1 MGTNGDG
8 TRNDE
13 PCFPDVKET
22 VRTKKSRAAR
32 MENSWKQTRGTIKV
46 DSRARKLV
54 REETRG
60 RFTSVE
66 AKAETNGEKLLEES
80 RAW

>member
-1 MGTNGDG
+1 
-8 TRNDE
+8 
-13 PCFPDVKET
+13 
-22 VRTKKSRAAR
+22 

-54 REETRG
+54 REEAKG

-66 AKAETNGEKLLEES
+66 AKAETSGETLVEKS